1 MTNGD
6 EDTDPRIV
14 RYRELLELLK
24 TGRPEAALSK
34 SPAVVDGDDQI
45 AQLGESI
52 IAVAESLS
60 MRFQRDRQLAEISKE
75 LVSGLYLDQVLDH
88 IYDSFRDV
96 IPYDRIGCALL
107 TDDGT
112 ELISRWARSD
122 GQEPLLKV
130 GYSAPMAGSSLQ
142 AIIDTGKP
150 RIINDLAE
158 YGREHPKSKSTRL
171 VVAEGIRSN
180 LTCPLVSEGRPVGFL
195 FFSSVHTGTYANAH
209 TQTFLQLADLVSIA
223 VEKGALYEEMHQ
235 LNQELLAA
243 RAQLERQATHD
254 GLTELLNHA
263 AILKV
268 LESRLDDAASSPQE
282 AAGPGL
288 AALMLDIDHFKSV
301 NDMHG
306 HPVGDAVL
314 KGVSDAL
321 ASQLR
326 RTDQIGRYGG
336 EEFLVVAEVAVGEEP
351 VALGERLRRA
361 VERTVFDTDAGELS
375 VTISVGVAVAAPRG
389 EETADELVRRA
400 DVALYEAKAG
410 GRNRVVM
417 APHANTL

>member
-1 MTNGD
+1 MTNGND
-6 EDTDPRIV
+6 DSDPRIA
-14 RYRELLELLK
+14 RYRELLGLLE
-24 TGRPEAALSK
+24 TGRPEDALSK
-34 SPAVVDGDDQI
+34 SPSTIDGDDQI

-60 MRFQRDRQLAEISKE
+60 TRFERDRQIAEISKE

-88 IYDSFRDV
+88 LYESFRDV
-96 IPYDRIGCALL
+96 IPYDRVGCALL
-107 TDDGT
+107 SDAGT
-112 ELISRWARSD
+112 ELVSRWARSD
-122 GQEPLLKV
+122 GQDPLLKA

-142 AIIDTGKP
+142 TIFDTGEP
-150 RIINDLAE
+150 RVINDLAA
-158 YGREHPKSKSTRL
+158 YGEEHPTSKSTRL
-171 VVAEGIRSN
+171 VVAEGMCSS
-180 LTCPLVSEGRPVGFL
+180 LTCPLVSDGRPVGFL
-195 FFSSVHTGTYANAH
+195 FFSSVRTGTYANAH

-243 RAQLERQATHD
+243 RAQLERQATYD
-254 GLTELLNHA
+254 GLTELLNHD
-263 AILKV
+263 AILKE
-268 LESRLDDAASSPQE
+268 LESRLDAAASSPQE
-282 AAGPGL
+282 GAGPGL